1 MDGHMGDAVLGAKLE
16 PLAAFMKRRGLVEL
30 NANTPGR
37 VMLEFPDGRR
47 VEEKAPALTAHYWT
61 GLCYILANS
70 AGQVFDPE
78 TVPFVSTR
86 LPGGHRF
93 EAMTGPFCETGL
105 SVSIRMHRAVDR
117 KPDDFGLTGEWKER
131 VTNAV
136 RRGHTVFVSGGTS
149 SGKTTLLNMLIP
161 FIPAEKRILT
171 VEDTRELRVP
181 HLDRNHFVP
190 PRHSSAEAPAAV
202 DYSKIIDHLMRSRP
216 DIVIAGELSIRN
228 TFPSLR
234 LLNTGHRGFMCTVHA
249 NSARLALEE
258 AVEFNCNLAGYRIVD
273 LARYMLRTVDLVV
286 QVMKVGGGLRRVTEI
301 WEPSRG
307 GDPVRLYEGAL
318 EHE

>member
-1 MDGHMGDAVLGAKLE
+1 MDGGSVDAVLDAKLE

-30 NANTPGR
+30 NANAPGR

-47 VEEKAPALTAHYWT
+47 IEEKAPALTAHYWT

-105 SVSIRMHRAVDR
+105 SVSIRMFRETDR
-117 KPDDFGLTGEWKER
+117 TPDDFGLTGEWKER
-131 VTNAV
+131 VTSAV
-136 RRGHTVFVSGGTS
+136 RRGYTVFVSGGTS
-149 SGKTTLLNMLIP
+149 SGKTTLLNTLIP
-161 FIPAEKRILT
+161 FIPPEKRILT
-171 VEDTRELRVP
+171 VEDTRELRVS

-190 PRHSSAEAPAAV
+190 PRHTSGAMPVAV

-258 AVEFNCNLAGYRIVD
+258 AVEFNCNLAGYRVVD
-273 LARYMLRTVDLVV
+273 LGRYMLRTVDLVV

-301 WEPSRG
+301 WEPSKG
-307 GDPVRLYEGAL
+307 GEPVKIYEGAL

>member
-1 MDGHMGDAVLGAKLE
+1 L
-16 PLAAFMKRRGLVEL
+16 KRRGLVEL

-93 EAMTGPFCETGL
+93 EAMIGPFCETGL
-105 SVSIRMHRAVDR
+105 SVSIRIYRDIDR
-117 KPDDFGLTGEWKER
+117 TPEDFGLTGECKER
-131 VTNAV
+131 VTSAV
-136 RRGHTVFVSGGTS
+136 RAGHTVFVSGGTS